1 MSMCQNE
8 SSLPIPAALLLRVF
22 DRRYRVYELATG
34 AKLVDRAGHSP
45 NFSPTSRFLVADIG
59 DADGRDLEVIDLVSQ
74 QVIHVAA
81 GPFVAGPAAT
91 RF

>member
-1 MSMCQNE
+1 
-8 SSLPIPAALLLRVF
+8 VF
-22 DRRYRVYELATG
+22 DRRYRVCELATG

-81 GPFVAGPAAT
+81 GPFVGWANGDT
-91 RF
+91 F